1 MTALRADQAVR
12 ARKVHSAARPSWFSQ
27 THTAVP
33 PSYAVTD
40 GREDTHS
47 TLPLGRPLLRDL
59 GEDHASSS
67 VASRGC
73 SSCVQYSGTRPR
85 CREKSRDSF
94 RPRGTKL
101 SLRQIG
107 LIVQGVGGPT
117 RRLHTLRRSQETMSE
132 QPSDGWLA
140 SLNRP
145 RSSRWRLS
153 RSYSS
158 GGDPA

>member
-101 SLRQIG
+101 SRRQIG
-107 LIVQGVGGPT
+107 LIAQDVGGHT
-117 RRLHTLRRSQETMSE
+117 RRPRIL
-132 QPSDGWLA
+132 QPLPEMTSAPQSDGWLA
-140 SLNRP
+140 SLNRLKP
-145 RSSRWRLS
+145 SRWRS
-153 RSYSS
+153 FTSYSS
-158 GGDPA
+158 GGNC